1 MSNIQNE
8 IINVI
13 RQVYDGDLPEEIS
26 GDQTFFDLGLDS
38 LDFASALMAIEDKFD
53 LSFDEDY
60 LEQTL
65 TIEVVGQTVEKTL
78 SNRK

>member
-8 IINVI
+8 IINIV
-13 RQVYDGDLPEEIS
+13 REVYDGDLPAKIS

-53 LSFDEDY
+53 LSFGEDD
-60 LEQTL
+60 LDQTL
-65 TIEVVGQTVEKTL
+65 TIKVVCQTIENNMSK
-78 SNRK
+78 RE

>member
-8 IINVI
+8 IINIV
-13 RQVYDGDLPEEIS
+13 RDVYDGDLPAEIS

-53 LSFDEDY
+53 LSFGEDD
-60 LEQTL
+60 LDQTL
-65 TIEVVGQTVEKTL
+65 TIKVVCQTIENTMLK
-78 SNRK
+78 RE